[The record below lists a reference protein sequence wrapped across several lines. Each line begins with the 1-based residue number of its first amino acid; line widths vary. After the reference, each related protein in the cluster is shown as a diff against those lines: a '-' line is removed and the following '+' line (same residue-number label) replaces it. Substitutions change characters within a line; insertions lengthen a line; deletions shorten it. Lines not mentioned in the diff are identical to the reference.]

1 MFGRKTRRWLAL
13 VAGLS
18 VVACSDATGP
28 SEPSSSGGPQLAA
41 LQAQAS
47 VASEGHEELKRQLE
61 ARKAYFK
68 ERKEANKETLRA
80 AKEEWKAWKHD
91 WKEQFKLAKEAW
103 KREHRGEKGG
113 PEIQLLR
120 CEPRDYEADAAI
132 IGPRGGTL
140 KAGEHELVI
149 PAGALDHEVLIVA
162 EAPTS
167 SRVDVQFVPHGLQ
180 FLKPAQ
186 LKLSYKGC
194 VRPTSVDFLIAYIQG
209 NRVLELPPSVD
220 HKADDEVEADIDHF
234 SRYAVA
240 Y

>member
-1 MFGRKTRRWLAL
+1 MIGRKTMRWLAL

-28 SEPSSSGGPQLAA
+28 SEPPSSPAPQFAEFEV
-41 LQAQAS
+41 QAS
-47 VASEGHEELKRQLE
+47 VAGERREELKRQLE
-61 ARKAYFK
+61 ERKAYFK
-68 ERKEANKETLRA
+68 ARKEANRETLRA

-91 WKEQFKLAKEAW
+91 WKEQFKLAREAW

-120 CEPRDYEADAAI
+120 CQPRDYEADAAI
-132 IGPRGGTL
+132 IGPQGGTL
-140 KAGEHELVI
+140 KVGEHELVI
-149 PAGALDHEVLIVA
+149 PAGALDHDELVVA
-162 EAPTS
+162 ESPTS
-167 SRVDVQFVPHGLQ
+167 SLVDVQFAPHGLQ

-194 VRPTSVDFLIAYIQG
+194 VRPTSYELLIAYIEAH
-209 NRVLELPPSVD
+209 RVLELPPSVD
-220 HKADDEVEADIDHF
+220 HKGDDEVEADIDHF
-234 SRYAVA
+234 SRYAIA

>member
-1 MFGRKTRRWLAL
+1 MFGRKSMRWLAL

-28 SEPSSSGGPQLAA
+28 SEPSSNAGPQFAA
-41 LQAQAS
+41 IEAQAS
-47 VASEGHEELKRQLE
+47 VASARHEELKRQLE
-61 ARKAYFK
+61 QRKDYFK
-68 ERKEANKETLRA
+68 ERKEANKENLRA

-120 CEPRDYEADAAI
+120 CEPSDYEGDAAI
-132 IGPRGGTL
+132 IGPQGGTL
-140 KAGEHELVI
+140 KVGEHELVI
-149 PAGALDHEVLIVA
+149 PAGALDREELVIA

-167 SRVDVQFVPHGLQ
+167 SRVDVQFAPHGLQ

-186 LKLSYKGC
+186 LTLSYKGC

-209 NRVLELPPSVD
+209 GRVLELPPSVD
-220 HKADDEVEADIDHF
+220 HKDDDEVEADIDHF
-234 SRYAVA
+234 SRYAIA

>member
-1 MFGRKTRRWLAL
+1 MIGRKTMRWLAL

-28 SEPSSSGGPQLAA
+28 SEPSSSAAPQFAEFEV
-41 LQAQAS
+41 QAS
-47 VASEGHEELKRQLE
+47 VADQRHEDLKRQLE
-61 ARKAYFK
+61 ERKAYF
-68 ERKEANKETLRA
+68 
-80 AKEEWKAWKHD
+80 KEEWKAWKHD
-91 WKEQFKLAKEAW
+91 WKEQFKLAREAW

-120 CEPRDYEADAAI
+120 CQPRDYEADAAI
-132 IGPRGGTL
+132 IGPQGGTL
-140 KAGEHELVI
+140 KVGEHELVI
-149 PAGALDHEVLIVA
+149 PAGALDHEELVVA
-162 EAPTS
+162 ESPTS
-167 SRVDVQFVPHGLQ
+167 PLVDVQFAPHGLQ

-194 VRPTSVDFLIAYIQG
+194 VRPTSFEFLIAYIEA

-220 HKADDEVEADIDHF
+220 HKDDDEVEADIDHF
-234 SRYAVA
+234 SRYAIA